1 MIRVATLAL
10 AAASLFSSLA
20 QAQVVNQVQADFGV
34 ISPLPYSRE
43 FGTTFVRDAV
53 GGYLTT
59 ATSRGTTTTGSI
71 DGSVVSRP
79 LVSQPGSANFNF
91 YDDLLFTM
99 PATDGSLTA
108 SAVSVSFLNVLG
120 IDNLQA
126 RLYRVGSDGL
136 STGAVSG
143 GATYAWASTT
153 PLGGSTLSLT
163 TFGAPVALLAGA
175 TYALEVRGLVYGPT
189 ASYGGNVNVSAVP
202 ESGSLSLALAGLL
215 VAGGVGRRLSARRAG

>member
-126 RLYRVGSDGL
+126 RLYGL

-215 VAGGVGRRLSARRAG
+215 VAGGVGRRLSARRAA

>member
-1 MIRVATLAL
+1 
-10 AAASLFSSLA
+10 
-20 QAQVVNQVQADFGV
+20 
-34 ISPLPYSRE
+34 
-43 FGTTFVRDAV
+43 
-53 GGYLTT
+53 
-59 ATSRGTTTTGSI
+59 
-71 DGSVVSRP
+71 
-79 LVSQPGSANFNF
+79 
-91 YDDLLFTM
+91 
-99 PATDGSLTA
+99 
-108 SAVSVSFLNVLG
+108 VSVSFLNVLG

-215 VAGGVGRRLSARRAG
+215 VAGGVGRRLSARRAA